1 MAPFWPSNHTAD
13 LGLLVRGD
21 SPEELFVDATKGLT
35 LLLAAEYQVRP
46 TMRREI
52 EISAPDRAVLLVDFL
67 SEILY
72 LAQGDGLLT
81 VKVWVRELSD
91 TVIKAELGLVSLS
104 AIGGLKQEIKAVTY
118 HGLEIIET
126 GAGLEA
132 TIVFDV

>member
-1 MAPFWPSNHTAD
+1 MAPFWPINHTAD
-13 LGLLVRGD
+13 TGLLIRGE
-21 SPEELFVDATKGLT
+21 SLEELIVEATKGLT

-52 EISAPDRAVLLVDFL
+52 EVSAPDRAVLLVDFL

-72 LAQGDGLLT
+72 LAQGDGLLA
-81 VKVWVRELSD
+81 VKVWVHELSE
-91 TVIKAELGLVSLS
+91 TVIKAELGLVSL
-104 AIGGLKQEIKAVTY
+104 ADIGGLKQEIKAVTY
-118 HGLEIIET
+118 HGLEIKET